1 MRRIAVLM
9 LALAIAACSDNNAT
23 APSAALTGTYT
34 LRTVNGSPLPVT
46 FSDGS
51 VLTSDQLTLF
61 VDGTFTDQA
70 QFSDGSNS
78 IEQGFYSAVNGSIT
92 FQDANSNF
100 TFQGSVSG
108 TVLTE
113 ISNGITE
120 VFEKN

>member
-9 LALAIAACSDNNAT
+9 LVLAMAACSDNNAT
-23 APSAALTGTYT
+23 APSAAITGTYT

-51 VLTSDQLTLF
+51 VLTSDQVSLF
-61 VDGTFTDQA
+61 ADGTFTDNA
-70 QFSDGSNS
+70 KFSDGSAS
-78 IEQGFYSAVNGSIT
+78 TEQGFWSAVNGSIT

-108 TVLTE
+108 NVLTE